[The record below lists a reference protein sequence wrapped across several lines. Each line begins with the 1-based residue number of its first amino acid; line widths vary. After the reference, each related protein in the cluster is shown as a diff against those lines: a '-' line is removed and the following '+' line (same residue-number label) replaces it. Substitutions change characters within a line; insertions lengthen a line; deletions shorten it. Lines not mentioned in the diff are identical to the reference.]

1 MVTTN
6 QATVTTDQINTSIM
20 HQKKVA
26 ITAEATTTTNI
37 ATNTMMTVTKATAK
51 KYLTCTCVGSNI
63 NRIRIELFIK

>member
-6 QATVTTDQINTSIM
+6 QAMVTTDQINTSIM

-37 ATNTMMTVTKATAK
+37 ATNTMMTVTKARAK
-51 KYLTCTCVGSNI
+51 K
-63 NRIRIELFIK
+63 